1 MTTRTF
7 RRLFPP
13 SVPDSGP
20 AYWLLFHDADL
31 LMPADGVPTL
41 LAGTSA
47 ALDGVEVGESFLL
60 GTLDGQPLLV
70 GVLPADA
77 PIPAGYQPLGLR
89 DVLAQGDAE
98 LISLA
103 SYAAHLT
110 HWNRSNRFCP
120 TCGLP
125 LSQLSDASWGRGC
138 ANGHTLYPPVS
149 PATIVLIHDGDRVLL
164 TSKPGWGKRYSLV
177 AGFLEP
183 GETLEECVA
192 REVREEV
199 GVEVADI
206 QYVRSQA
213 WPFPQQIMVGF
224 LARYASG
231 DIAVDTSELADAQ
244 WFTRD
249 TLPELPPPYTIS
261 RQIIELW
268 RNEGRSALEGWKV
281 EG

>member
-1 MTTRTF
+1 MTTTRTF

-13 SVPDSGP
+13 AVPAAGP
-20 AYWLLFHDADL
+20 AFWLLFHGADL
-31 LMPADGVPTL
+31 LMPADGAPAL
-41 LAGTSA
+41 LAGTAA

-60 GTLDGQPLLV
+60 GTLDGRPLLV
-70 GVLPADA
+70 GVLAADA
-77 PIPAGYQPLGLR
+77 PAPAGYEALGLR
-89 DVLAQGDAE
+89 GVLAHGDAE
-98 LISLA
+98 LIGLA
-103 SYAAHLT
+103 SYATHLT
-110 HWNRSNRFCP
+110 HWNRTNRFCP

-125 LSQLSDASWGRGC
+125 LNQLSDASWGRGC
-138 ANGHTLYPPVS
+138 AKGHTLYPPVS
-149 PATIVLIHDGDRVLL
+149 PATIVLIHDAERVLL

-183 GETLEECVA
+183 GESLEECVA

-206 QYVRSQA
+206 QYISSQP

-224 LARYASG
+224 LARYTGG
-231 DIAVDTSELADAQ
+231 DIVVDTSELADAQ

-249 TLPELPPPYTIS
+249 TLPELPPLYTIS

-268 RNEGRSALEGWKV
+268 RNKQ
-281 EG
+281 

>member
-1 MTTRTF
+1 MTTIRMF

-13 SVPDSGP
+13 TTATVGP
-20 AYWLLFHDADL
+20 AYWLLFHGSDL
-31 LMPADGVPTL
+31 LMPADGMPKL
-41 LAGTSA
+41 LEGTDS
-47 ALDGVEVGESFLL
+47 ALDGVEIGDSFLL
-60 GTLDGQPLLV
+60 GTLGGTPVMV
-70 GVLPADA
+70 GVLQPDA
-77 PIPAGYQPLGLR
+77 PAPEGYQPLGLR
-89 DVLAQGDAE
+89 GVLAHGDAE
-98 LISLA
+98 LIGLA
-103 SYAAHLT
+103 SYATHLM
-110 HWNRSNRFCP
+110 HWNRTNRFCS

-125 LSQLSDASWGRGC
+125 LSQVNDASWGRIC

-149 PATIVLIHDGDRVLL
+149 PATIVLIHDGERVLL

-183 GETLEECVA
+183 GESLEECVA
-192 REVREEV
+192 REIREEV

-206 QYVRSQA
+206 QYVSSQP

-224 LARYASG
+224 LARYAGG
-231 DIAVDTSELADAQ
+231 DIEVDTSELADAR

-268 RNEGRSALEGWKV
+268 RNQER
-281 EG
+281 